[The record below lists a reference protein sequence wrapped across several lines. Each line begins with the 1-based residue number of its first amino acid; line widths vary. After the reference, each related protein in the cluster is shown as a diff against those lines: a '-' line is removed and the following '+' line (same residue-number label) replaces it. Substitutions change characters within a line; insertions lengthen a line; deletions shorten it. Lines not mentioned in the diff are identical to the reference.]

1 MVQDFGVKWSTLS
14 GAVGRQR
21 FDADRIL
28 LIDSDPYPGPTLLGL
43 NK

>member
-21 FDADRIL
+21 FDADPDLTYRF
-28 LIDSDPYPGPTLLGL
+28 
-43 NK
+43 